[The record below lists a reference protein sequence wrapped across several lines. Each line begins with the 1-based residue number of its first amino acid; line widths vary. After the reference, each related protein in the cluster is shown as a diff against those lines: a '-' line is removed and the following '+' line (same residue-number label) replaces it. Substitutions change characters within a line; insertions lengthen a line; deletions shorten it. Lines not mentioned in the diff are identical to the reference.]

1 MDTPGHQQESPDAG
15 SGSPPP
21 HRPGLAPLVQG
32 GGPRGVPRHL
42 CGWRSEG
49 GHLPDQPPAANP
61 VSGERQRLPPWII
74 QILFQKHGL
83 VTSGPLFI
91 YWFMAA
97 ICFIPTF
104 RLKIRLVKLK
114 ISFPWTQDCTLSHL
128 RSVIGGNLIH
138 YNTYE
143 IPFVTLTLQLPIVG
157 AILFLNCFSDAK
169 PKYIDLEEQVEKLTP
184 ERFAS
189 FPSKMFFTWF
199 DGLIW
204 KGWKKTLAI
213 EDLWALA
220 FYNRFNSISMKKDVL

>member
-1 MDTPGHQQESPDAG
+1 M
-15 SGSPPP
+15 
-21 HRPGLAPLVQG
+21 
-32 GGPRGVPRHL
+32 
-42 CGWRSEG
+42 
-49 GHLPDQPPAANP
+49 
-61 VSGERQRLPPWII
+61 
-74 QILFQKHGL
+74 
-83 VTSGPLFI
+83 
-91 YWFMAA
+91 
-97 ICFIPTF
+97 
-104 RLKIRLVKLK
+104 
-114 ISFPWTQDCTLSHL
+114 
-128 RSVIGGNLIH
+128 IH

-169 PKYIDLEEQVEKLTP
+169 PKYIDLEEQVENLTP

-220 FYNRFNSISMKKDVL
+220 FYNRFNSISIKKNVL

>member
-1 MDTPGHQQESPDAG
+1 MLNHKSHFLQ
-15 SGSPPP
+15 
-21 HRPGLAPLVQG
+21 H
-32 GGPRGVPRHL
+32 
-42 CGWRSEG
+42 
-49 GHLPDQPPAANP
+49 
-61 VSGERQRLPPWII
+61 
-74 QILFQKHGL
+74 KM
-83 VTSGPLFI
+83 I
-91 YWFMAA
+91 Y
-97 ICFIPTF
+97 
-104 RLKIRLVKLK
+104 
-114 ISFPWTQDCTLSHL
+114 TLSHL

-169 PKYIDLEEQVEKLTP
+169 PKYIDLEEQVENLTP

-220 FYNRFNSISMKKDVL
+220 FYNRFNSNLIKKITFNWIFMKVFQHCCTLG